1 MDVIKSY
8 YIYTA
13 LTQSRF
19 IRVVNILFITQ
30 ILNFN
35 ILEYSS
41 LQSVF
46 LISQFLMEMPSG
58 IFADMFKKK
67 MVLLGGLIL
76 LAVSPLMVVFSRL
89 VSPDINY
96 ILIFISFAFEGIGNA
111 LLSGTDD
118 ALFFECLK
126 MQKKDREYVKVRGN
140 VQLISSVAIGVSTVI
155 GGILYSIYTFIP
167 YILQTLVIIMVIC
180 LVFTLPN
187 VGFIKKSVYKNT
199 AKNIYNTFHS
209 LVSDRSILFV
219 FMFTVVVVSVINA
232 VFTILPSYISHLDYS
247 SYEVGIVFMFYSLVG
262 GVVATQ
268 AYRLSKTSFL
278 NIILIFSVFS
288 LVSLMFQ
295 ILNNSFLYIVGMCFI
310 YVLVDVLD
318 PIVMEILQL
327 WVDDS
332 SRATFLSSL
341 SLSINLATI
350 IMNPIIGALVIN
362 NGTKKMTEYIS
373 ILIIIFTGI
382 LYIIF
387 FEKKKKL

>member
-58 IFADMFKKK
+58 IFADMFKKRI
-67 MVLLGGLIL
+67 VLLSGLIL
-76 LAVSPLMVVFSRL
+76 LAVSPMMVVFSKL

-167 YILQTLVIIMVIC
+167 YILQTLVIIIVIC
-180 LVFTLPN
+180 F
-187 VGFIKKSVYKNT
+187 
-199 AKNIYNTFHS
+199 
-209 LVSDRSILFV
+209 
-219 FMFTVVVVSVINA
+219 
-232 VFTILPSYISHLDYS
+232 VFTIQN
-247 SYEVGIVFMFYSLVG
+247 V
-262 GVVATQ
+262 
-268 AYRLSKTSFL
+268 
-278 NIILIFSVFS
+278 
-288 LVSLMFQ
+288 
-295 ILNNSFLYIVGMCFI
+295 
-310 YVLVDVLD
+310 
-318 PIVMEILQL
+318 
-327 WVDDS
+327 
-332 SRATFLSSL
+332 
-341 SLSINLATI
+341 
-350 IMNPIIGALVIN
+350 
-362 NGTKKMTEYIS
+362 
-373 ILIIIFTGI
+373 
-382 LYIIF
+382 
-387 FEKKKKL
+387 